1 MFDKQAAISII
12 QDSLNGLYRA
22 GTIKAKV
29 NAKPQLVLM
38 GSGADETLDSLG
50 FVTFIM
56 DLEDRLET
64 ITDEETP
71 IILTEI
77 AGFDVNNPSLTVET
91 LADQIVFIGNK
102 LNSKSNKSLGSQL

>member
-1 MFDKQAAISII
+1 MI
-12 QDSLNGLYRA
+12 QDSLDGLYRA

-29 NAKPQLVLM
+29 NAKPELVLM

-64 ITDEETP
+64 ITDDESP

-77 AGFDVNNPSLTVET
+77 EGFNVNSPSLTVET
-91 LADQIVFIGNK
+91 LGAQIVFIGNK
-102 LNSKSNKSLGSQL
+102 LNSKSIQS